1 MISQKARR
9 LKGNCEGG
17 NAVLKVILV
26 TLVSI
31 VFLFL
36 LTKLMGNKQIAQ
48 LNLFDY
54 IVGITIGSI
63 AAEMATDIDKD
74 PWGCA
79 LAMAIYALVAVAIS
93 AATNKSLR
101 ARAWLA
107 GKPIVLMRN
116 GKLHRAGLKA
126 AHLDLSEFQAMAR
139 LAGYFDLSEV
149 SGAVFEHNG
158 NVSFLPFAENRP
170 YTPKDASAAVEPA
183 ELLYDVILDGHVVE
197 EALKRAGKDRAW
209 LQKQMQAAGFR
220 DEREILLAVAGTG
233 DRVTFYKNEV

>member
-1 MISQKARR
+1 M
-9 LKGNCEGG
+9 
-17 NAVLKVILV
+17 LKVILV

-126 AHLDLSEFQAMAR
+126 AHLDLSEF
-139 LAGYFDLSEV
+139 
-149 SGAVFEHNG
+149 
-158 NVSFLPFAENRP
+158 
-170 YTPKDASAAVEPA
+170 
-183 ELLYDVILDGHVVE
+183 
-197 EALKRAGKDRAW
+197 
-209 LQKQMQAAGFR
+209 
-220 DEREILLAVAGTG
+220 
-233 DRVTFYKNEV
+233 

>member
-1 MISQKARR
+1 MP
-9 LKGNCEGG
+9 
-17 NAVLKVILV
+17 KVILV

-107 GKPIVLMRN
+107 GRPIVLMRN
-116 GKLHRAGLKA
+116 GKLHCAGLKA
-126 AHLDLSEFQAMAR
+126 AHLDLSELQAMAR

-170 YTPKDASAAVEPA
+170 YTPKDAGA
-183 ELLYDVILDGHVVE
+183 
-197 EALKRAGKDRAW
+197 
-209 LQKQMQAAGFR
+209 
-220 DEREILLAVAGTG
+220 G
-233 DRVTFYKNEV
+233 DRVTFYKNEA